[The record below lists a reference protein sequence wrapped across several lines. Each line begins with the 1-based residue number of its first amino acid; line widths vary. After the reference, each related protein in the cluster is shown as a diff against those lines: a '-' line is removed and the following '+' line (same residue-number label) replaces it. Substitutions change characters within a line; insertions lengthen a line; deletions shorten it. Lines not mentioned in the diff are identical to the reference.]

1 MGALRGS
8 SGSHGSYV
16 DLSKFDVQ
24 EKHVLENLT
33 DANLQQLAADAPAN
47 HKFKTR
53 IICTL
58 GPVSREVSVL
68 EEMLKKGMNIAR
80 FNFSHG
86 DHQAQQEVLD
96 RVRGVMA
103 AKGSNAAV
111 LLDTKGPEIRT
122 AMLRDHQPIELEAN
136 QPITIEAVGDKYVEF
151 EGYKTEE
158 ETPSLIHIP
167 DPTKPNHN
175 P

>member
-58 GPVSREVSVL
+58 GPVSREVCRARGDA
-68 EEMLKKGMNIAR
+68 EEGA
-80 FNFSHG
+80 
-86 DHQAQQEVLD
+86 
-96 RVRGVMA
+96 
-103 AKGSNAAV
+103 
-111 LLDTKGPEIRT
+111 
-122 AMLRDHQPIELEAN
+122 
-136 QPITIEAVGDKYVEF
+136 
-151 EGYKTEE
+151 
-158 ETPSLIHIP
+158 
-167 DPTKPNHN
+167 
-175 P
+175 